1 MTDSKDYE
9 KQKSRN
15 NAKDVTK
22 DTKEKTGDALKT
34 VKPGLT
40 TSSDSNLE
48 YVPAEYFRGAE
59 NGSIQTVSA
68 SGSISFVKPDVL
80 ASGRVL
86 TYMTPVTSLAL
97 ITTSTTMPTVAHET
111 TTANTNVEKD
121 QNQNGETNGHSE
133 AGQNGHSKQ

>member
-15 NAKDVTK
+15 TAKDVTK
-22 DTKEKTGDALKT
+22 DTKEKTGDALTT

-59 NGSIQTVSA
+59 NNSIQTVSA
-68 SGSISFVKPDVL
+68 SGSVSFVKPDVL

-86 TYMTPVTSLAL
+86 TYMTPVPSLSL
-97 ITTSTTMPTVAHET
+97 ITTSTTMPTVANET
-111 TTANTNVEKD
+111 TTASTNGGKD
-121 QNQNGETNGHSE
+121 QSRNGDSNGHPE
-133 AGQNGHSKQ
+133 PDQNGHSKQ